1 MTNEDKDANASS
13 SQKMKTGLRFF
24 FLIDNIKTK
33 DLRES
38 NSSTTINFLYE
49 KKNIMAINARL

>member
-1 MTNEDKDANASS
+1 MTNEDRDANASS
-13 SQKMKTGLRFF
+13 SQKLKTGLRFF
-24 FLIDNIKTK
+24 LIDNRKTK

>member
-1 MTNEDKDANASS
+1 MTNEDSDANASS
-13 SQKMKTGLRFF
+13 SQKMKTGIRF
-24 FLIDNIKTK
+24 FLIDNRKPK